1 MIISHTSILTA
12 YIEVDFV
19 GIVIGTLVYGYHK
32 SEHKKCIQIYIA
44 PVLDEKLKILGRAM
58 DDDEIGT
65 SLSGALI
72 ECFIQECE
80 ECDHRAQNSSCVVSP
95 WGQRDCRYIS
105 LDKGM
110 IMSIRKTIRTAG
122 KWVTHQLHFI
132 LSLNVCQGAYVVRDV
147 WVETR

>member
-19 GIVIGTLVYGYHK
+19 GIVIVTLVYGYRK

-44 PVLDEKLKILGRAM
+44 PVPDEKSKISGRAM
-58 DDDEIGT
+58 DDDKISI

-80 ECDHRAQNSSCVVSP
+80 ECDRRAQNSSCVVSP
-95 WGQRDCRYIS
+95 WGQRDCQYIS
-105 LDKGM
+105 LDKRM
-110 IMSIRKTIRTAG
+110 IMSLWKTIRTAG
-122 KWVTHQLHFI
+122 KWVRHQLHFI
-132 LSLNVCQGAYVVRDV
+132 LSSNVCQGAYVVRDV
-147 WVETR
+147 WVKTG